1 MKPPPNATGSPMPS
15 PTLPPKVSYVAFPS
29 LHPEPL
35 TVAGQL
41 RVPQGLEGALP
52 AVVIVHG
59 SFGVD
64 GRGAAMAD
72 TLNAAGIATLEIDLW
87 SPRRL
92 AGALSRPS
100 HTAETLPDAFG
111 ALRYLAGRPDIDG
124 DRVGI
129 TGFSWGG
136 GVSMLTAT
144 RRYAREIVAE
154 GGERFAAHAPFYPVC
169 WAYNHRPGYEFS
181 GLTGAPVLLQ
191 AGEDDAY
198 DRPSGCPDMVAALPE
213 EDRRHVRV
221 IVYEGATHAFDRP
234 GSAVTVNDPHAH
246 EGRGGEVT
254 FAPNP
259 EVTAR
264 AHRETAAFFTE
275 ALAARG

>member
-1 MKPPPNATGSPMPS
+1 MNASAPLAGDAPPPRAW
-15 PTLPPKVSYVAFPS
+15 YVAFPS

-41 RVPQGLEGALP
+41 RVPQGLPGPLP

-64 GRGAAMAD
+64 GRGAAMAG

-92 AGALSRPS
+92 AGALARPS

-111 ALRYLAGRPDIDG
+111 ALRYLAGRPEIDG
-124 DRVGI
+124 GRVGI

-144 RRYAREIVAE
+144 RRYVREIVGDGA
-154 GGERFAAHAPFYPVC
+154 ERFAAHAPFYPVC

-191 AGEDDAY
+191 AGAEDTY
-198 DRPSGCPDMVAALPE
+198 DRPSGCPDLVAALSE

-221 IVYEGATHAFDRP
+221 IVYDGATHAFDRP
-234 GSAVTVNDPHAH
+234 GPAVTVNDPHAN
-246 EGRGGEVT
+246 EGAGGEVT

-264 AHRETAAFFTE
+264 AHRETAAFFRQ
-275 ALAARG
+275 ALAARGA

>member
-1 MKPPPNATGSPMPS
+1 MKPPSNATGSPIP
-15 PTLPPKVSYVAFPS
+15 PPKVAYVAFPS
-29 LHPEPL
+29 LHLTPL

-41 RVPQGLEGALP
+41 RVPQGLDGPLP
-52 AVVIVHG
+52 AVVMVHG

-64 GRGAAMAD
+64 GRGVAMAAV
-72 TLNAAGIATLEIDLW
+72 LNAAGIATLEIDLW

-111 ALRYLAGRPDIDG
+111 ALRYLAGRADIAG

-144 RRYAREIVAE
+144 RRYLHEIVGE
-154 GGERFAAHAPFYPVC
+154 GRERFAAHAPFYPVC
-169 WAYNHRPGYEFS
+169 WAYNHRAGYEFS
-181 GLTGAPVLLQ
+181 DLTGAPVLLQ
-191 AGEDDAY
+191 VGAEDGY
-198 DRPSGCPDMVAALPE
+198 DRPTGCQDMVAALPE
-213 EDRRHVRV
+213 LDRRHVRV

-234 GSAVTVNDPHAH
+234 GAAVTVYDPHAH
-246 EGRGGEVT
+246 EGKGGEVT
-254 FAPNP
+254 FAPDP
-259 EVTAR
+259 DVTAR
-264 AHRETAAFFTE
+264 AYRETVDFFTG
-275 ALAARG
+275 ALAGRG